1 MRIDAENTL
10 AVHVHKTFLSTS
22 IAAGATTSPAKNTS
36 GFTTQYAVQIGETG
50 QDQTEVLIG
59 TVASGTSFTH
69 PGAAFPH
76 SADTPIYNIKYNQ
89 VVFQKSTSGTAGT
102 ATSITDGTVIYT
114 PDNWD
119 LEAQQSYTS
128 FDDTAGAT
136 TDAYRTRFL
145 NSVLGTSTSNPTSQ
159 SDWTTS
165 AGYPFYS
172 LAAVTERIKNELWNS
187 TYIQDDK
194 RIHNWV
200 NELKDN
206 WTNAVVS
213 FNQDFALGTTNIAF
227 GTNGLGTITTADYA
241 DVRRLWVTY
250 NSVDKFQSTKQSVN
264 DPLPNQIY
272 SSAHPYHQWF
282 GNTVF
287 QVSPAETGG
296 TAELVFYRFGTTMV
310 NDTDELPHPFRS
322 YTDAFV
328 GYGVAKA
335 AFLDQKLDMYDRKMV
350 EVNNIKRDFITNVV
364 PRDRSGVQYIDITN
378 PVEGEDYNL

>member
-102 ATSITDGTVIYT
+102 ATSITDGT
-114 PDNWD
+114 
-119 LEAQQSYTS
+119 
-128 FDDTAGAT
+128 G
-136 TDAYRTRFL
+136 
-145 NSVLGTSTSNPTSQ
+145 TSNPTSQ

-287 QVSPAETGG
+287 QVSPEIG
-296 TAELVFYRFGTTMV
+296 
-310 NDTDELPHPFRS
+310 
-322 YTDAFV
+322 
-328 GYGVAKA
+328 
-335 AFLDQKLDMYDRKMV
+335 
-350 EVNNIKRDFITNVV
+350 
-364 PRDRSGVQYIDITN
+364 
-378 PVEGEDYNL
+378 